1 MNPSYDAAFGS
12 EDGPCI
18 TVPSV
23 RGFGKTLSDG
33 QQVTGPLPSGRNCA
47 VLRMRVDE
55 VDYDTVINQVKQWAW
70 ARESRYMCV
79 SNVHMTMEV
88 FDDPDFRAIVNGA
101 DLVGADGMPVIQVSR
116 WLGLSAQRRVFG
128 PELMVRVAGAAA
140 EADIPVA
147 IYGSTQ
153 KVIDCIKANLTRQF
167 PKLQIAY
174 AVSPPFRPL
183 SDEELEQVAH
193 DINESGARIV
203 FVGLGCPKQ
212 ERWMNTMRN
221 RVLAPMLGVGW
232 AFDVIA
238 GTSVPAAP
246 WMQRFGLE
254 WIHRL
259 MENPRKMWWRTLKHN
274 PRFVVLALLQLCGV
288 EYKPRPPR
296 VLPRKA

>member
-1 MNPSYDAAFGS
+1 MNPSYDAALES
-12 EDGPCI
+12 EDGFSI
-18 TVPSV
+18 TIPSA
-23 RGFGKTLSDG
+23 RGFGKISSDG
-33 QQVTGPLPSGRNCA
+33 KQTTGPLPSGRSCA

-55 VDYDTVINQVKQWAW
+55 VDYDTVINQVKVWAW

-88 FDDPDFRAIVNGA
+88 FDDPNFRAIVNAA

-116 WLGLSAQRRVFG
+116 WLGLSAQNRVFG

-140 EADIPVA
+140 DADIPVA
-147 IYGSTQ
+147 IYGSTPE
-153 KVIDCIKANLTRQF
+153 VIESIKRNLTAQF

-183 SDEELEQVAH
+183 SDEEVDDVARE
-193 DINESGARIV
+193 INDSGARIV

-212 ERWMNTMRN
+212 ERWMNMMRN
-221 RVLAPMLGVGW
+221 RVHAPMLGVGW

-238 GTSVPAAP
+238 GTSKPASP
-246 WMQRFGLE
+246 WLQRLGLE
-254 WIHRL
+254 WTHRL

-274 PRFVVLALLQLCGV
+274 PRFIVLALLQLCGV
-288 EYKPRPPR
+288 EYQPRPPR
-296 VLPRKA
+296 VSPRSA